1 MRFLKLIWRKYTLLC
16 ILILTSLPITLLG
29 WAGKNTIYSGYEYKP
44 AEKPLLALVLE
55 GIHDGVYPWEM
66 VIKEKAEDAKEKPAE
81 EKEEAAQGTS
91 APEQTAE
98 GASSEEADTP
108 AESKTEKPADTAS
121 EGKEEKPADAAS
133 EGKEEKP
140 ADAAAES
147 KEEAKDAG
155 KEEAGTEISQEADE
169 SAEVEQIE
177 VLPSN
182 AIHGDPDKIPEGV
195 CNPVMQ
201 AEDYGVVNVAFL
213 SPDDTE
219 YNTDT
224 EGMFAKNGIYYKLQ
238 PVEQDY
244 FKDALFIG
252 DSRTVGLCEYGSLK
266 ETAAFLAKESINV
279 YNVLDKEL
287 RYTDF
292 DGESWDSTVEE
303 ALERETYG
311 KVYVNLGVN
320 ELGIGT
326 TYMYYEKYRELLEL
340 IRAYQPDA
348 LIFIQGI
355 MHVSYDKSS
364 SDSCRNNTVIS
375 QRNYSI
381 STLANGRDIFYI
393 DMNPYVCDEDGDL
406 YEDYSGDG
414 IHLKAFAYEYWDR
427 SLLENAIVY
436 ETAQ

>member
-1 MRFLKLIWRKYTLLC
+1 MRFLKRFWNKYTLFC
-16 ILILTSLPITLLG
+16 ILILTSLPLTLLG
-29 WAGKNTIYSGYEYKP
+29 LAGRNTIYGGFEYTP
-44 AEKPLLALVLE
+44 AEEPLLALVLE
-55 GIHDGVYPWEM
+55 GIHEDVYPWELI
-66 VIKEKAEDAKEKPAE
+66 IKDKAEEGKEDEEASPPKDEEKAQEGVSAKEE
-81 EKEEAAQGTS
+81 T
-91 APEQTAE
+91 
-98 GASSEEADTP
+98 
-108 AESKTEKPADTAS
+108 PADTAAK
-121 EGKEEKPADAAS
+121 EENPADTAAKEEKAKETGADAKDKTGDA
-133 EGKEEKP
+133 KAEEKTEKKTEEKKEDKEAP
-140 ADAAAES
+140 DNIPEDAQES
-147 KEEAKDAG
+147 G
-155 KEEAGTEISQEADE
+155 
-169 SAEVEQIE
+169 EVEEIE
-177 VLPSN
+177 MLPSN

-224 EGMFAKNGIYYKLQ
+224 EGVFAKNGIYFKLQ
-238 PVEQDY
+238 TVEENY

-340 IRAYQPDA
+340 IREYQPDA

-375 QRNYSI
+375 QRNYAI

-414 IHLKAFAYEYWDR
+414 IHLKAYAYEYWDR
-427 SLLENAIVY
+427 SLMENAIVY
-436 ETAQ
+436 EKGQ